1 MNPRT
6 QRAADPRRRHRPRT
20 VVITFVTG
28 VSLATLTSARAL
40 EAQETPQEGETV
52 RLTAEV
58 RDSWDNAA
66 LPGAVIELTGT
77 LGRWV
82 TDLDGR
88 SVMDLP
94 RGRYWINVRRW
105 GYDRLAGYVE
115 VVRTGDLAIEMR
127 RTRGVDLDGS
137 GNLVVRV
144 VDGESGDPI
153 EGALVALAEGE
164 NLASDENG
172 QAEFRDLWDP
182 VALFSVEFGG
192 YGMRT
197 APVALGPNRTTAV
210 RVEMVAETAAPR
222 PVETEMRSVFMEGNG
237 IHDRMTRYSKRT
249 HVLTRPM
256 LDQLAVGKLTD
267 AFRTLPG
274 IRVEGRISEAPNL
287 VRAQCPLSLYVN
299 GTRRRTD
306 LRGTRSFFIDD
317 LAPESVELI
326 EIWAPRRDPSCGGS
340 ALIWTR

>member
-1 MNPRT
+1 
-6 QRAADPRRRHRPRT
+6 
-20 VVITFVTG
+20 VIRNRLRIGLPV
-28 VSLATLTSARAL
+28 LAVWAYVAVPACTRGL
-40 EAQETPQEGETV
+40 EGQEASQEGEVV
-52 RLTAEV
+52 RLTAKV

-127 RTRGVDLDGS
+127 RTRGVDLDGP

-144 VDGESGDPI
+144 VDGESGDPVA
-153 EGALVALAEGE
+153 GARVALAQGE
-164 NLASDENG
+164 NRVSDENG
-172 QAEFRDLWDP
+172 QAEFRGLWDQ
-182 VALFSVEFGG
+182 VVQFSVELGG
-192 YGMRT
+192 YGTRT
-197 APVALGPNRTTAV
+197 APVALSPNRTTAA

-237 IHDRMTRYSKRT
+237 IHDRLARYSKRT

-306 LRGTRSFFIDD
+306 LRGTRSLFIDD